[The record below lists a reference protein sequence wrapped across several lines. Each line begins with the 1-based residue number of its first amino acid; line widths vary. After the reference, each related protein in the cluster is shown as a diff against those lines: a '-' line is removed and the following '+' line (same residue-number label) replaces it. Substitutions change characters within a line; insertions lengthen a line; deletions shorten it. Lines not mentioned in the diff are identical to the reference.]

1 MRKFSDDQLDHAEAF
16 SLNAGAPLTAQF
28 VIEDHAL
35 RHSWHHLA
43 KIQVLWGI
51 QEFYRVFSSVNGGR
65 AIEPICLKAC
75 VGDNMSLDDLRHRKA
90 PLELSPEEFRTLG
103 HRLIDRIATHF
114 ERIRER
120 RVTPGETVE
129 AVRQAIGASRSLP
142 VSGSQSPDLLAE
154 VTDILLDHSLFNAH
168 PRFWGYITSGPAPI
182 GVLADFV
189 ASAVNPNVGAWKL
202 APAATE
208 IEAQTV
214 RWIAELIG
222 YRADC
227 GGLLVSGGNMANFVC
242 FLTAR
247 RAQVQWNI
255 REAGLANNASRQ
267 LRIYA
272 STATHTWIQ
281 KAADVFGHGTEAIR
295 WIETDRERM
304 DPDALRRH
312 VIRDCELGEQPFL
325 VVGTAGTVSTGA
337 VDPLAELGALCR
349 EYGLWFHVDGA
360 YGAFAAKAP
369 GGPPDLASLT
379 DADSVSV
386 DPHKWL
392 YTPLEAGCALVRK
405 PELLLDAFSYHPS
418 YYHFEEEATNYFD
431 LGLQNSRGF
440 RALKVWMALQQAGQD
455 GYLKMIGD
463 DIRLARH
470 LHSLA
475 SLHPELE
482 ALSCG
487 LSVTTF
493 RYVPTEHRGRAG
505 SAETEEYL
513 NRLNRDI
520 LSRIESGGE
529 AFLSN
534 AIIDGKFAL
543 RACIVNFR
551 TTLEDIEAVPEL
563 VARVGRQAHAA
574 ASGNRS

>member
-1 MRKFSDDQLDHAEAF
+1 
-16 SLNAGAPLTAQF
+16 
-28 VIEDHAL
+28 V
-35 RHSWHHLA
+35 
-43 KIQVLWGI
+43 
-51 QEFYRVFSSVNGGR
+51 
-65 AIEPICLKAC
+65 
-75 VGDNMSLDDLRHRKA
+75 SLDDLRHRKT

-103 HRLIDRIATHF
+103 HRLIDRIASHF

-120 RVTPGETVE
+120 PVTPGESVSE
-129 AVRQAIGASRSLP
+129 VREAIGAARGLP
-142 VSGSQSPDLLAE
+142 ITGTQSPALLAE
-154 VTDILLDHSLFNAH
+154 VTDMLFDHSLFNAH

-182 GVLADFV
+182 SVLADLV

-202 APAATE
+202 APSATE

-227 GGLLVSGGNMANFVC
+227 GGLMVSGGNMANFVC
-242 FLTAR
+242 FLAAR
-247 RAQVQWNI
+247 REQVQWNI
-255 REAGLANNASRQ
+255 REAGLSGGDSRR

-295 WIETDRERM
+295 WIETDREQRM
-304 DPDALRRH
+304 DPDVLRRQ
-312 VIRDCELGEQPFL
+312 VARDREQGDQPFL
-325 VVGTAGTVSTGA
+325 VVGTAGTVGTGA
-337 VDPLAELGALCR
+337 VDPLAELGALCSD
-349 EYGLWFHVDGA
+349 YGLWFHVDGA
-360 YGAFAAKAP
+360 YGAFAANAP
-369 GGPPDLASLT
+369 GVPADLAALKI
-379 DADSVSV
+379 ADSVSV

-392 YTPLEAGCALVRK
+392 YAPLEAGCALVRK
-405 PELLLDAFSYHPS
+405 PELLLNAFSYHPS
-418 YYHFEEEATNYFD
+418 YYHFEEEATNYLD

-440 RALKVWMALQQAGQD
+440 RALKVWMALQQAGRD

-463 DIRLARH
+463 DIRLAKH
-470 LHSLA
+470 LYRLA
-475 SLHPELE
+475 SAHPELE

-487 LSVTTF
+487 LSIATF
-493 RYVPTEHRGRAG
+493 RYVPTEHRRLVG

-520 LSRIESGGE
+520 LSRVENGGE

-534 AIIDGKFAL
+534 AIVDGKFAL

-551 TTLEDIEAVPEL
+551 TSLEDIELVPEL
-563 VARVGRQAHAA
+563 VARVGRQTHAA
-574 ASGNRS
+574 SSTKAR